1 MRRLLLLR
9 HAKAERLQSGGRDHD
24 RILAKRGREDAAAV
38 GAYLVRHKL
47 IPDQALVSTSTR
59 TRETWA
65 LVAKAFAAKTPP
77 VTPPVEFED
86 SIYEASPDAI
96 LKAIRASDRAAKTLV
111 AVGHN
116 PGMQQLAGLLIASG
130 DVEARQRLL
139 EEFPTAAVAVI
150 SFAVQDWESLHVN
163 GGRLEHFVTPQT
175 LEAATD

>member
-47 IPDQALVSTSTR
+47 IPDQALVSTSAR
-59 TRETWA
+59 TRETWG
-65 LVAKAFAAKTPP
+65 LIAKAFPRVPP
-77 VTPPVEFED
+77 ADFE
-86 SIYEASPDAI
+86 SAIYEAAPEAI
-96 LKAIRASDRAAKTLV
+96 LQAIRASEPKAKTLLV
-111 AVGHN
+111 VGHN
-116 PGMQQLAGLLIASG
+116 PGIQQLAAILIASG

-139 EEFPTAAVAVI
+139 EEFPTSAFAAI
-150 SFAVQDWESLHVN
+150 SFAADSWDGVHPN

-175 LEAATD
+175 LEATND

>member
-24 RILAKRGREDAAAV
+24 RILAKRGRDDAAAV
-38 GAYLVRHKL
+38 GGYLVRHKL
-47 IPDQALVSTSTR
+47 IPDQALVSTSAR

-65 LVAKAFAAKTPP
+65 LVAKAFAKAL
-77 VTPPVEFED
+77 PVEFEG
-86 SIYEASPDAI
+86 SIYEASPEAI
-96 LKAIRASDRAAKTLV
+96 LKAIRTTAPAARTLV
-111 AVGHN
+111 VVGHN
-116 PGMQQLAGLLIASG
+116 PGMQQLAGMLIASG

-139 EEFPTAAVAVI
+139 EEFPTAAIAMI
-150 SFAVQDWESLHVN
+150 SFAVQDWESLHAN

>member
-24 RILAKRGREDAAAV
+24 RILAKRGRDDAAAV
-38 GAYLVRHKL
+38 GGYLVRHKL
-47 IPDQALVSTSTR
+47 IPDQALVSTSAR

-65 LVAKAFAAKTPP
+65 LVAKAFAK
-77 VTPPVEFED
+77 VPPVEFEGT
-86 SIYEASPDAI
+86 IYEAAPEAI
-96 LKAIRASDRAAKTLV
+96 LKAIRATEPAAKSLLV
-111 AVGHN
+111 VGHN
-116 PGMQQLAGLLIASG
+116 PGMQQLAGMLIASG

-139 EEFPTAAVAVI
+139 EEFPTAAVAMI
-150 SFAVQDWESLHVN
+150 SFAVQDWESLHAN